1 MYLISSKVFCR
12 VEYREK
18 NNSGTSLT
26 NARTP
31 PLEVGT
37 NARAHYPQKE
47 KSVTRAAARGRHK
60 RARALSTYCNMSRYK
75 KRPRHPLRVEKSDD
89 HSSVLDSALNSERTS
104 ARSSRKSSRTNSA
117 TASRSASRSSSRI
130 RGLSV
135 VHYGEQSDDDHRN
148 AEEMDDEEYEKMIGV
163 ALARSLEDNQG
174 SRVEELAMEGSVD
187 WQQQQQQQQQQH
199 AHNLGARLQDI
210 SFEDDDEEEEEEGED
225 DEQEEYDGDVDF
237 EDEKEEDDEEEDD
250 DEEEE
255 DRVLRPFNEER
266 QNPERFSL
274 QAILTDDLKHKWG
287 NQAKLYFRSGAVQKG
302 KKKNVSV
309 VAEVRIPN
317 DMQAVFVYELGIYPC
332 AIGEVHAN
340 NKTTNAIESTL
351 QQFFEDSVVVV
362 VFVDA
367 VLFSANKKGTN
378 GKSFNCKAMVDTLGR
393 CRALQDDLFLRLC
406 NQLSDWRANSYSSS
420 SYEFPVFAIAGRDM
434 EENAYEKWKEANLVE
449 ESKPIFDECDF
460 KVVICK
466 VKSKDE
472 DRSEA
477 LFILILGCDHPSAHL
492 RGDPELRHRF
502 KLACA
507 LKAAGLKLSAKLF
520 AQCRRQSE
528 SGNESDLPKMF
539 LNCLEECNKAF
550 IESLKERREGLKKT
564 LISLEISKD
573 VATHSSLEKENG
585 ELRLNKEYAFL
596 RQAQFEDDEVSE
608 NVKKFTEEF
617 GKTYT
622 AKWFKS
628 KCFVWALCQKK
639 TSANFV
645 KRLEQ
650 VRVEF
655 FNGDR
660 DAFEKVFCDSFF
672 AALANDEKS
681 ANFVKRLEQVRV
693 EFFNGDRDA
702 FEKVFCGSFFAALA
716 NDEKFENFVK
726 RLEQVRVEFFNGDR
740 DAFEKVFCDSFF
752 AALANKEY
760 EDFEKY
766 IKNMNKIFAKD
777 GGNDPKL
784 LHSGSLHSAIAK
796 YGENHMENTL
806 DTVRTWPMF
815 QGSKG
820 EALLGK
826 AMRDNSFISAIA
838 KDEKNGGSFS
848 RTMKKIHESPAFA
861 GNEKALKNLFNTS
874 TLLSEL
880 AKHGEQFLTALENE
894 KKESYGD
901 KNEEFATVLAR
912 TKRGKSRKI
921 TLPEFVKQVKRRMDQ
936 QQPTP

>member
-1 MYLISSKVFCR
+1 M
-12 VEYREK
+12 EYREK

-250 DEEEE
+250 EEEEE

-660 DAFEKVFCDSFF
+660 DAFEKVFCGSFF

-681 ANFVKRLEQVRV
+681 ANFVKRLERV
-693 EFFNGDRDA
+693 LDEVCNGDRAA
-702 FEKVFCGSFFAALA
+702 FEKVFCNSFFS
-716 NDEKFENFVK
+716 V
-726 RLEQVRVEFFNGDR
+726 
-740 DAFEKVFCDSFF
+740 
-752 AALANKEY
+752 LANKEY

-796 YGENHMENTL
+796 YGESMENTL
-806 DTVRTWPMF
+806 DTVRTWPVF

-820 EALLGK
+820 EVLLGK
-826 AMRDNSFISAIA
+826 AKRDNSFISAIA
-838 KDEKNGGSFS
+838 KDEENGGSFS
-848 RTMKKIHESPAFA
+848 RTMKKIHESPAFI
-861 GNEKALKNLFNTS
+861 GNDDALKN
-874 TLLSEL
+874 
-880 AKHGEQFLTALENE
+880 
-894 KKESYGD
+894 
-901 KNEEFATVLAR
+901 
-912 TKRGKSRKI
+912 
-921 TLPEFVKQVKRRMDQ
+921 
-936 QQPTP
+936 

>member
-1 MYLISSKVFCR
+1 M
-12 VEYREK
+12 EYREK

-210 SFEDDDEEEEEEGED
+210 SFEDDDEEEEEGED

-340 NKTTNAIESTL
+340 NKTTNAIEITL

-660 DAFEKVFCDSFF
+660 DAFEKVFCGSFF

-681 ANFVKRLEQVRV
+681 ANFVKRLERV
-693 EFFNGDRDA
+693 LDEVCNGDRAA
-702 FEKVFCGSFFAALA
+702 FEKVFCNSFFS
-716 NDEKFENFVK
+716 V
-726 RLEQVRVEFFNGDR
+726 
-740 DAFEKVFCDSFF
+740 
-752 AALANKEY
+752 LANKEY

-901 KNEEFATVLAR
+901 KNKEFATVLAR

>member
-1 MYLISSKVFCR
+1 
-12 VEYREK
+12 
-18 NNSGTSLT
+18 
-26 NARTP
+26 
-31 PLEVGT
+31 
-37 NARAHYPQKE
+37 
-47 KSVTRAAARGRHK
+47 
-60 RARALSTYCNMSRYK
+60 
-75 KRPRHPLRVEKSDD
+75 
-89 HSSVLDSALNSERTS
+89 
-104 ARSSRKSSRTNSA
+104 
-117 TASRSASRSSSRI
+117 
-130 RGLSV
+130 
-135 VHYGEQSDDDHRN
+135 
-148 AEEMDDEEYEKMIGV
+148 MDDEEYEKMIGV

-550 IESLKERREGLKKT
+550 TESLKERREGLKKT

-672 AALANDEKS
+672 AALAN
-681 ANFVKRLEQVRV
+681 
-693 EFFNGDRDA
+693 
-702 FEKVFCGSFFAALA
+702 
-716 NDEKFENFVK
+716 
-726 RLEQVRVEFFNGDR
+726 
-740 DAFEKVFCDSFF
+740 
-752 AALANKEY
+752 KEY

-796 YGENHMENTL
+796 YGESMENTL
-806 DTVRTWPMF
+806 DTVRTWPVF

-820 EALLGK
+820 EVLLGK
-826 AMRDNSFISAIA
+826 AKRDNSFISAIA
-838 KDEKNGGSFS
+838 KDEENGGSFS
-848 RTMKKIHESPAFA
+848 RTMKKIHESPAFI
-861 GNEKALKNLFNTS
+861 GNDDALKNLFNKS
-874 TLLSEL
+874 TIVRAL
-880 AKHGEQFLTALENE
+880 AKHGERFLTALENE

-901 KNEEFATVLAR
+901 KNKEFATVLAR
-912 TKRGKSRKI
+912 TKRGKSGKI
-921 TLPEFVKQVKRRMDQ
+921 TLPEFVEKVKRRMDQ

>member
-1 MYLISSKVFCR
+1 
-12 VEYREK
+12 
-18 NNSGTSLT
+18 
-26 NARTP
+26 
-31 PLEVGT
+31 
-37 NARAHYPQKE
+37 
-47 KSVTRAAARGRHK
+47 
-60 RARALSTYCNMSRYK
+60 MSRYK

-660 DAFEKVFCDSFF
+660 DAFKKVFCGSFF

-681 ANFVKRLEQVRV
+681 ANFVKRLERV
-693 EFFNGDRDA
+693 LDEVCNGDRAA
-702 FEKVFCGSFFAALA
+702 FEKVFCNSFFS
-716 NDEKFENFVK
+716 V
-726 RLEQVRVEFFNGDR
+726 
-740 DAFEKVFCDSFF
+740 
-752 AALANKEY
+752 LANKEY

>member
-1 MYLISSKVFCR
+1 MELFPHKC
-12 VEYREK
+12 
-18 NNSGTSLT
+18 
-26 NARTP
+26 
-31 PLEVGT
+31 
-37 NARAHYPQKE
+37 AH
-47 KSVTRAAARGRHK
+47 AAARGRHK

-492 RGDPELRHRF
+492 YGDPELRHRF

-660 DAFEKVFCDSFF
+660 DAFEKVFCGSFF

-681 ANFVKRLEQVRV
+681 ANFVKRLERV
-693 EFFNGDRDA
+693 LDEVCNGDRAA
-702 FEKVFCGSFFAALA
+702 FEKVFCNSFFS
-716 NDEKFENFVK
+716 V
-726 RLEQVRVEFFNGDR
+726 
-740 DAFEKVFCDSFF
+740 
-752 AALANKEY
+752 LANKEY

>member
-1 MYLISSKVFCR
+1 
-12 VEYREK
+12 
-18 NNSGTSLT
+18 
-26 NARTP
+26 
-31 PLEVGT
+31 
-37 NARAHYPQKE
+37 
-47 KSVTRAAARGRHK
+47 
-60 RARALSTYCNMSRYK
+60 MSRYK

-660 DAFEKVFCDSFF
+660 DAFEKVFCGSFF

-681 ANFVKRLEQVRV
+681 ANFVKRLERV
-693 EFFNGDRDA
+693 LDEVCNGDRAA
-702 FEKVFCGSFFAALA
+702 FEKVFCNSFFS
-716 NDEKFENFVK
+716 V
-726 RLEQVRVEFFNGDR
+726 
-740 DAFEKVFCDSFF
+740 
-752 AALANKEY
+752 LANKEY